1 MICYSV
7 YQELDRNTQQT
18 KKKKQK
24 QRQQF
29 KKIGIQLPLAED
41 RFISHS
47 VYKCQGNV
55 NCLIVKVLC

>member
-18 KKKKQK
+18 KKKQK
-24 QRQQF
+24 QRQEF

-41 RFISHS
+41 TFISHS
-47 VYKCQGNV
+47 VYKC
-55 NCLIVKVLC
+55 